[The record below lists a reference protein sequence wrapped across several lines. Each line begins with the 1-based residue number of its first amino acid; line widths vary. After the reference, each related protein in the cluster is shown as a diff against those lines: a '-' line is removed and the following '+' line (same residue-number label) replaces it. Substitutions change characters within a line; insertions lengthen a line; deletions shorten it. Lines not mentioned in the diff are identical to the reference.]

1 MIGRAALALA
11 LLLAASPAWAETLL
25 HLAQT
30 ATVMVAPD
38 ELDATLRAQVTS
50 ANAADAQQRVN
61 AMLADALAHARQ
73 VASVTASTGGYTVW
87 RVGPTPQDRT
97 ERWEAGQTLELKSH
111 DGAALLRLAGA
122 LQQKGLAM
130 QQLEWRLSRPA
141 ETKAHAEA
149 TRQAI
154 SQLRGRVDDAAALL
168 GLRFD
173 SFKQV
178 QLDVPKNPVFPRLMG
193 AAAMAAPA
201 AAPPSAVGQDVA
213 VSATAEADAILLP
226 R

>member
-1 MIGRAALALA
+1 MIRPAALALA
-11 LLLAASPAWAETLL
+11 LLLAASPALAETLL

-38 ELDATLRAQVTS
+38 TLDATLRAQVTS
-50 ANAADAQQRVN
+50 ANAADAQKRVN
-61 AMLADALAHARQ
+61 AMIADALAHARQ
-73 VASVTASTGGYTVW
+73 VAAVTTSTGGYTVW
-87 RVGPTPQDRT
+87 RVGPTPQDRS

-111 DGAALLRLAGA
+111 DGGALLKLAGE

-130 QQLEWRLSRPA
+130 QQLEWRLSRQA

-154 SQLRGRVDDAAALL
+154 SQLRDRVDEAAALL
-168 GLRFD
+168 GLRFG
-173 SFKQV
+173 SFKEIR
-178 QLDVPKNPVFPRLMG
+178 LDVPRTPVFPRMMTT
-193 AAAMAAPA
+193 AAMAAPA
-201 AAPPSAVGQDVA
+201 AAPPSAVGQEVA
-213 VSATAEADAILLP
+213 VTATAEADAILLP